1 MCSSDLAQERDA
13 NADSVDDGVSNA
25 HIVEG
30 AQHLSEMADT
40 RQDQLVRAFDGG
52 RIANQFVLGPDR
64 AQRVLHRL
72 QVAGAVIEY
81 RDHNKP
87 FVEGNCSFNRASV
100 EHA

>member
-1 MCSSDLAQERDA
+1 MNIQDCYELEVMVVGNILNDRK
-13 NADSVDDGVSNA
+13 
-25 HIVEG
+25 
-30 AQHLSEMADT
+30 HLSEMADT
-40 RQDQLVRAFDGG
+40 RQDQLVRTLDGL
-52 RIANQFVLGPDR
+52 RIANQFILCADR

-81 RDHNKP
+81 RDHSKP